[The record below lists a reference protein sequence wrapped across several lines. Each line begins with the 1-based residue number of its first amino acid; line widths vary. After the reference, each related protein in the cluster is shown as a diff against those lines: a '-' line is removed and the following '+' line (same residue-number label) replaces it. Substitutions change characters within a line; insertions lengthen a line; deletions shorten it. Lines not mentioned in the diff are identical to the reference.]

1 MQGGCLC
8 GACLCRTCLCGTR
21 FCRASCCSASFGG
34 ASFASTSFS
43 GARFCRCR
51 LGITSLGGIP
61 RRRIGCCAVLY
72 RVFCLVLFRL
82 FHSVNDTLR
91 RWVYVSI
98 SLHCSLC
105 GSLHS
110 EHLT

>member
-8 GACLCRTCLCGTR
+8 GACLCRTR
-21 FCRASCCSASFGG
+21 CCG

-43 GARFCRCR
+43 GTRFCRCR
-51 LGITSLGGIP
+51 LGITSLSGIP
-61 RRRIGCCAVLY
+61 RRRIGFCAVLY

-82 FHSVNDTLR
+82 IHSVNDTPHR
-91 RWVYVSI
+91 CVCVSI

-105 GSLHS
+105 RSLHC